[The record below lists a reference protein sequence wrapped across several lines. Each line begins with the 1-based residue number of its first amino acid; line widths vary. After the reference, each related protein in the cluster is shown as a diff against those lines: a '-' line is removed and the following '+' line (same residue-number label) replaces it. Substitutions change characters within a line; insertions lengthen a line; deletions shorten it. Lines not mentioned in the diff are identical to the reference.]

1 MNLARKNPQNLM
13 VCVQIANQ
21 FIVSVLWYMLQLWP
35 GDLNFLV
42 KLDNLVK
49 DFIWS
54 DQDVEK
60 KSSIKYSIL
69 LLPKEEG
76 GLGLISI

>member
-1 MNLARKNPQNLM
+1 M